1 VRKVSGPVVVAA
13 AMGGAAMYELVR
25 VGHRRLIGEVI
36 RLEGDDATIQVYEDT
51 SGLTVGDE
59 VVRSGKVRWVGW
71 RWAVRAFGRIL
82 ILHIGAL
89 RARSTPLKLKA
100 LLQNPRSKP
109 RN

>member
-1 VRKVSGPVVVAA
+1 MRKVSGPVVVAA

-59 VVRSGKVRWVGW
+59 VVRSGKVGVGCWAVGW
-71 RWAVRAFGRIL
+71 WVC
-82 ILHIGAL
+82 GAKT
-89 RARSTPLKLKA
+89 SA
-100 LLQNPRSKP
+100 LNPRSKP
-109 RN
+109 KI